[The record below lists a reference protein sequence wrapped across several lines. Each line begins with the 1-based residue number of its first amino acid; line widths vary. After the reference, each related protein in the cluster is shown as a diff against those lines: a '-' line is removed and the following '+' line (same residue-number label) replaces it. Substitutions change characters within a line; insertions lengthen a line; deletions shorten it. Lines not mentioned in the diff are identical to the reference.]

1 MAELSN
7 LTNRILEEAK
17 SLADEI
23 VKSAELKAENIMEKS
38 NEQAKLRYDSI
49 VEKGTLEAENLKERL
64 KSNAKLKAR
73 DNELNAKQEVI
84 KRVFEETL
92 EDVKNIDD
100 EKLISYIQN
109 NASFSEDSILLVQ
122 KDRLDLV
129 KEKFPQLKV
138 LEERFVDSGFVEI
151 SGGIEKNFTFSTQID
166 YIKDEIQGEIAK
178 VLFR

>member
-23 VKSAELKAENIMEKS
+23 VKSAELKAMNKS

-84 KRVFEETL
+84 KRVFEEAL

-100 EKLISYIQN
+100 EKLISYIQK

-138 LEERFVDSGFVEI
+138 SEERFVDSGFVEI

>member
-17 SLADEI
+17 SLADET

-38 NEQAKLRYDSI
+38 NEQARLRYDSI

-73 DNELNAKQEVI
+73 DNELNAKQKVI
-84 KRVFEETL
+84 KRVFEEAL
-92 EDVKNIDD
+92 EDLKNIDD
-100 EKLISYIQN
+100 EKLISYIQK
-109 NASFSEDSILLVQ
+109 NASFSEGSILLVQ
-122 KDRLDLV
+122 KDRLDLI
-129 KEKFPQLKV
+129 KEKFPQSKV
-138 LEERFVDSGFVEI
+138 SEERFVDSGFVEI

>member
-38 NEQAKLRYDSI
+38 NKQAKLRYDSI

-138 LEERFVDSGFVEI
+138 SEERFVDSGFVEI

>member
-23 VKSAELKAENIMEKS
+23 VKSAELKAENIMKKS

-73 DNELNAKQEVI
+73 DKELNAKQEVI
-84 KRVFEETL
+84 KRVFEEAL

-122 KDRLDLV
+122 KDRLDLDRKSV
-129 KEKFPQLKV
+129 V
-138 LEERFVDSGFVEI
+138 
-151 SGGIEKNFTFSTQID
+151 
-166 YIKDEIQGEIAK
+166 
-178 VLFR
+178 

>member
-23 VKSAELKAENIMEKS
+23 VKSAELKAENIMKKS

-84 KRVFEETL
+84 KRVFEEAL

-122 KDRLDLV
+122 KDRLDLI
-129 KEKFPQLKV
+129 KEKFPQSKV
-138 LEERFVDSGFVEI
+138 SEERFVDSGFVEI

>member
-23 VKSAELKAENIMEKS
+23 VKSAELKAENIMKKS

-84 KRVFEETL
+84 KRVFEEAL

-138 LEERFVDSGFVEI
+138 SEERFVDSGFVEI

>member
-23 VKSAELKAENIMEKS
+23 VKSAELKAENIMKKS

-138 LEERFVDSGFVEI
+138 SEERFVDSGFVEI

>member
-23 VKSAELKAENIMEKS
+23 VKSAELKAENIMKKS

-84 KRVFEETL
+84 KRVFEEAL

-100 EKLISYIQN
+100 EKLISYIQK

-138 LEERFVDSGFVEI
+138 SEERFVDSGFVEI

>member
-138 LEERFVDSGFVEI
+138 SEERFVDSGFVEI

>member
-23 VKSAELKAENIMEKS
+23 VKSAELKAENIMKKS

-73 DNELNAKQEVI
+73 DNELNVKQEVI
-84 KRVFEETL
+84 KRVFEEAL

-138 LEERFVDSGFVEI
+138 SEERFVDSGFVEI

>member
-84 KRVFEETL
+84 KRVFEEAL

-138 LEERFVDSGFVEI
+138 SEERFVDSGFVEI

>member
-17 SLADEI
+17 SLADET

-138 LEERFVDSGFVEI
+138 SEERFVDSGFVEI

>member
-23 VKSAELKAENIMEKS
+23 VKTAELKAENIMKKS

-84 KRVFEETL
+84 KRVFEEAL

-122 KDRLDLV
+122 KDRLDLI
-129 KEKFPQLKV
+129 KEKFPQSKV
-138 LEERFVDSGFVEI
+138 SEERFVDSGFVEI

>member
-23 VKSAELKAENIMEKS
+23 VKSAELKAENIMKKS

-122 KDRLDLV
+122 KDRLDLI
-129 KEKFPQLKV
+129 KEKFPQSKV
-138 LEERFVDSGFVEI
+138 SEERFVDSGFVEI

>member
-17 SLADEI
+17 SLADET
-23 VKSAELKAENIMEKS
+23 VKSAELKAENIMKKS

-84 KRVFEETL
+84 KRVFEEAL

-138 LEERFVDSGFVEI
+138 SEERFVDSGFVEI